1 MRHHRITSI
10 CILLIFAGCSIATN
24 AQSPSPQTIEVISPA
39 ATTQSSDQKLALN
52 HIVGNWEATRF
63 GHQIL
68 TARPDG
74 TATIQMCLTPMAA
87 IAYGRHVTLDLR
99 WTLEGSV
106 LTQTIVG
113 GSLANSVRK
122 FISKFGGTQCY
133 HILECQRDY
142 LLASDGKVDNEPI
155 RWTAVLSAE

>member
-1 MRHHRITSI
+1 
-10 CILLIFAGCSIATN
+10 
-24 AQSPSPQTIEVISPA
+24 
-39 ATTQSSDQKLALN
+39 
-52 HIVGNWEATRF
+52 
-63 GHQIL
+63 
-68 TARPDG
+68 
-74 TATIQMCLTPMAA
+74 MAA